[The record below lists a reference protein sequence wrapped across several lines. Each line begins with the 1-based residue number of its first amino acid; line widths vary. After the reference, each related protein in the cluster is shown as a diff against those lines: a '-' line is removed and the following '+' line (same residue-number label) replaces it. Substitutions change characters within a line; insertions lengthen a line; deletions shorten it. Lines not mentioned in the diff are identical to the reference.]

1 MGESPLA
8 ADTDWTEVNAVNIL
22 TTHSSKGLEFP
33 VVFLINLVGERFP
46 SRQRSEQ
53 IPIPE
58 SLIKEILPVGDFH
71 LEEERRLFYV
81 GMTRAKERLFL
92 TAADYYGEAKRE
104 KKLSPFIFEALGE
117 GVSTGVSQETG
128 KQLSFLDY
136 KPLGIEMVEEKRKVK
151 IDYLSYSQIDTFKIC
166 PLHYKLKYI
175 YGLPTP
181 QSASQSFG
189 TTIHAT
195 MKTFYEKIIAGE
207 KPTEKLIHKCFDES
221 WVDDGYLTKAQK
233 DKFIDKGKIYLSGYL
248 KEGFNPKLL
257 PVTMEQMF
265 NVPLIPSN
273 KKGRSVRIGG
283 RMDAIYQY
291 SDGSIEIVDYKT
303 GANIPSQKE
312 VDKNLQLSFYA
323 LAATKIR
330 ENPFGII
337 PEKIKLTLYFLD
349 EQEKISTT
357 RTMEQLLEAEKEILE
372 IRDNIEKS
380 EFKCSGHIFC
390 QNCEYNLFCR
400 EVNS

>member
-1 MGESPLA
+1 
-8 ADTDWTEVNAVNIL
+8 
-22 TTHSSKGLEFP
+22 
-33 VVFLINLVGERFP
+33 
-46 SRQRSEQ
+46 
-53 IPIPE
+53 
-58 SLIKEILPVGDFH
+58 
-71 LEEERRLFYV
+71 
-81 GMTRAKERLFL
+81 
-92 TAADYYGEAKRE
+92 
-104 KKLSPFIFEALGE
+104 
-117 GVSTGVSQETG
+117 
-128 KQLSFLDY
+128 
-136 KPLGIEMVEEKRKVK
+136 
-151 IDYLSYSQIDTFKIC
+151 
-166 PLHYKLKYI
+166 
-175 YGLPTP
+175 
-181 QSASQSFG
+181 
-189 TTIHAT
+189 
-195 MKTFYEKIIAGE
+195 
-207 KPTEKLIHKCFDES
+207 
-221 WVDDGYLTKAQK
+221 
-233 DKFIDKGKIYLSGYL
+233 LSGYL